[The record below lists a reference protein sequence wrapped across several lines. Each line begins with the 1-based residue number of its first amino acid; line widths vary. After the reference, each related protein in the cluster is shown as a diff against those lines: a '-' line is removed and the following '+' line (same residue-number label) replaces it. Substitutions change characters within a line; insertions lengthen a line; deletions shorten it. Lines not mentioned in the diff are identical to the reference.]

1 MVQFQSSSIQQNPD
15 SADLSQSAKN
25 QFLEE
30 QPDKLN
36 TKHQNTIKDIQKLQE
51 IEKYMFNN
59 LQSLNKSS
67 SGDLQKSAVIKSR
80 LDELSTMRLGLF
92 NQLKNMYQDGQS
104 ETSNS
109 RNNLADQITMVKVI
123 DNELSNAKSE
133 LQALEDERKNK
144 KRLVELTDYEYDR
157 YKSHKNILKIIA
169 YGALAC
175 LLIVILMKQPW
186 FPATIGVGLICLV
199 IVATIV
205 TIAGRL
211 LDNWGK
217 TNYNYNKYR
226 WGKKGCPNGDCG
238 NSSDKDTEEWS
249 WGKMFSN
256 ACDDISSS
264 VQKSKDAL
272 LGIKDK
278 VENTGKLRAA
288 LQVEEGSGE
297 SSGEGTE
304 SLSVVNPSQ
313 PIGIEQFHSLI

>member
-1 MVQFQSSSIQQNPD
+1 MSQFQSSNIQQNPD

-30 QPDKLN
+30 QPGKLN

-123 DNELSNAKSE
+123 DNELTNAKTE

-144 KRLVELTDYEYDR
+144 ELKFFSFIKIEIKTLFVKIKSFFRKR
-157 YKSHKNILKIIA
+157 K
-169 YGALAC
+169 
-175 LLIVILMKQPW
+175 
-186 FPATIGVGLICLV
+186 
-199 IVATIV
+199 
-205 TIAGRL
+205 
-211 LDNWGK
+211 
-217 TNYNYNKYR
+217 
-226 WGKKGCPNGDCG
+226 
-238 NSSDKDTEEWS
+238 
-249 WGKMFSN
+249 
-256 ACDDISSS
+256 
-264 VQKSKDAL
+264 
-272 LGIKDK
+272 
-278 VENTGKLRAA
+278 
-288 LQVEEGSGE
+288 
-297 SSGEGTE
+297 
-304 SLSVVNPSQ
+304 
-313 PIGIEQFHSLI
+313 